1 MNKKIIDLV
10 EKEFLKKEIPSFKVG
25 DTVAVYQ
32 KIVEGDKSRTQLF
45 EGIVVGR
52 RGNGIN
58 ETFSVL
64 YDVRGDQVEKV
75 FPIHSPFVEKIKVVQ
90 DFFAVMR
97 SFRNLAQFFYF
108 AIAFFL
114 VVKLLSVQIFFEF
127 SENGFIHAAELFF
140 LVI

>member
-10 EKEFLKKEIPSFKVG
+10 EKEYLKKEIPSFKVG

-32 KIVEGDKSRTQLF
+32 KIVEGEKSRTQLF

-75 FPIHSPFVEKIKVVQ
+75 FPIHSPFVEKIKIVQ
-90 DFFAVMR
+90 AGPVKR
-97 SFRNLAQFFYF
+97 AKLYHLRKRK
-108 AIAFFL
+108 
-114 VVKLLSVQIFFEF
+114 VVKIS
-127 SENGFIHAAELFF
+127 SAR
-140 LVI
+140 